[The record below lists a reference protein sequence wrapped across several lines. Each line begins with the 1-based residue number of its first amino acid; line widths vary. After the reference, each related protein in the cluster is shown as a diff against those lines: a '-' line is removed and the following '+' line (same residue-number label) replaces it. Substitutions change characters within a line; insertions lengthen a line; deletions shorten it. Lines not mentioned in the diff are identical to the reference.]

1 MNRRPSTQ
9 DITWLIDLF
18 RNKQLDLEPPY
29 QRRSVWTLKDKQFFL
44 DTIFRNYPS
53 PAIFLHKTITDQG
66 KATYHVVDGKQRTKT
81 ILDFVADEI
90 KIAKEYGDAR
100 LDGKRWSELSNDL
113 DLKQLFWN
121 YQITVEQ
128 IDFVEGGIVNE
139 VFERLNRNSRKL
151 TRQEL
156 RHAKY
161 DGWLI
166 SHVESEAA
174 RDEWVT
180 LGVVTKARS
189 KRMSEGQFLSE
200 LMLVLLEGKIL
211 GFDQDVLDEL
221 YAKYD
226 LPSETVPEMNEDE
239 VLEKFDTV
247 KTHLLEMEQTNHSVT
262 LYAKGFGNL
271 YTLWS
276 LIALTPS
283 VVQIADLAPRY
294 AEFMEKVEIAAKQI
308 DIQAFLQANE
318 HTDYSNVLTYL
329 NNSRGA
335 STDLTPRLARL
346 EALRAAIVN

>member
-1 MNRRPSTQ
+1 
-9 DITWLIDLF
+9 
-18 RNKQLDLEPPY
+18 
-29 QRRSVWTLKDKQFFL
+29 
-44 DTIFRNYPS
+44 
-53 PAIFLHKTITDQG
+53 
-66 KATYHVVDGKQRTKT
+66 
-81 ILDFVADEI
+81 
-90 KIAKEYGDAR
+90 
-100 LDGKRWSELSNDL
+100 
-113 DLKQLFWN
+113 
-121 YQITVEQ
+121 
-128 IDFVEGGIVNE
+128 
-139 VFERLNRNSRKL
+139 
-151 TRQEL
+151 
-156 RHAKY
+156 
-161 DGWLI
+161 
-166 SHVESEAA
+166 
-174 RDEWVT
+174 
-180 LGVVTKARS
+180 
-189 KRMSEGQFLSE
+189 MSEGQFLSE